1 MHKRILCFILAA
13 VLLLSLIP
21 VFALPS
27 QAASNMTT
35 SERCIEILKQMEGFR
50 QYAYYDYSHYSI
62 GYGSSCEKD
71 EYPNG
76 ITEEEADALLRQF
89 LAEME
94 QSLNGFISRNNLRF
108 SQNRFDA
115 MMLFTYNVGIAWMY
129 NDGMFRQAV
138 LANALG
144 NDFIYPFSLWS
155 TAGGQTNSGLV
166 KRRLIEADMY
176 LNGSYTNVCPS
187 NYTYIVYN
195 YNGGEGPARIQG
207 YDYNLDAYVQS
218 TPTREGFVFLGWY
231 TAAEGGSWV
240 TELTSAQAGQTLY
253 AHWQGADVASSTGT
267 AASYEIPAAKLA
279 SLEFYDAP
287 GGQVISSLNQ
297 STTVYVEADYVDA
310 KGVKWGR
317 IANGKWVILGNPR
330 IGTTD
335 ETAPEEGIAVT
346 VTGDYVNVR
355 RGPGTQYEVVAGV
368 QMGDRVVISRTV
380 YVEDV
385 LWGKCR
391 AGWICLQYTDYAGG
405 LTPDEELPDIPV
417 NPQNPQ
423 NPQNPEKPSD
433 TQKPTGKPIARGTV
447 QATSLNVRSTA
458 GAHGSVVGSYKK
470 GQTVEIYEQVTV
482 SSAPWGRTDLGWIC
496 LTYVKLEEIKE
507 ETPEET
513 TQPTEPETTV
523 PETTEPEVTQPETQP
538 QIPQGCPATVIS
550 KSGLNIR
557 SGAGTKYGI
566 VGSYPSG
573 SSIRI
578 QEQKSVSGVVWG
590 RTDKGWVCMQYVRLE
605 ETQNE
610 EQSVYGIVTSTG
622 GLNIRSG
629 AGVSYAPVGKYAG
642 GTRIQIFAQVIV
654 SGQKWG
660 RTDKGWVCMDYVR
673 LEDAA
678 APEATVPTEPET
690 TAPPTEAPQETVPEQ
705 TKTVSGTVTAS
716 GLNIRK
722 TPATGTVVGGYKR
735 GDKVTI
741 LEQKQVNGTTWGRT
755 DRGWISLS
763 YVRLDASQE
772 DQTAQGT
779 EGTVTADVL
788 RIRLGPGTGNAI
800 VGTYKRGQ
808 KVIILETKR
817 VGTTTWGRT
826 DLGWICMDYV
836 K

>member
-1 MHKRILCFILAA
+1 MHKRILSFLLAA

-50 QYAYYDYSHYSI
+50 PYAYYDYSHYSI

-89 LAEME
+89 LVDME
-94 QSLNGFISRNNLRF
+94 KSLNGFISRNDLRF

-115 MMLFTYNVGIAWMY
+115 MMLFTYNVGIGWMY
-129 NDGMFRQAV
+129 NEGMFRRAV
-138 LANALG
+138 LADALG

-155 TAGGQTNSGLV
+155 TAGGQTNSALV

-187 NYTYIVYN
+187 NYTYIVYDH
-195 YNGGEGPARIQG
+195 NGGEGPARIQG

-218 TPTREGFVFLGWY
+218 TPTREGFKFLGWY
-231 TAAEGGSWV
+231 TAAEGGKWV
-240 TELTSAQAGQTLY
+240 TELTASHANQTLY
-253 AHWQGADVASSTGT
+253 AHWQAADAAPGTGA
-267 AASYEIPAAKLA
+267 AASYEVPASRLA
-279 SLEFYDAP
+279 SLEYYDLP
-287 GGQVISSLNQ
+287 EGRVISSLNQ
-297 STTVYVEADYVDA
+297 STTVYVDADYVDA
-310 KGVKWGR
+310 KGFKWGR
-317 IANGKWVILGNPR
+317 IANGSWVILGNPR
-330 IGTTD
+330 IGTTH
-335 ETAPEEGIAVT
+335 EAPTEDGISVM

-405 LTPDEELPDIPV
+405 MEPDEEQPDIPV
-417 NPQNPQ
+417 NPQQPQ
-423 NPQNPEKPSD
+423 NPQKPEKP
-433 TQKPTGKPIARGTV
+433 TGDPIARGTV
-447 QATSLNVRSTA
+447 KATSLNVRSTA
-458 GAHGSVVGSYKK
+458 GAHGTVVGSYKK
-470 GQTVEIYEQVTV
+470 GQTVEIYEKTTV
-482 SSAPWGRTDLGWIC
+482 SSAPWGRTELGWIC
-496 LTYVKLEEIKE
+496 LTYVDLEEIRKE
-507 ETPEET
+507 PPQET
-513 TQPTEPETTV
+513 TPPTVPETTEPGTTP
-523 PETTEPEVTQPETQP
+523 PETTEPEVTVPETRP
-538 QIPQGCPATVIS
+538 PMAQGCPATVIS

-557 SGAGTKYGI
+557 SGAGTKYGV

-573 SSIRI
+573 ASIRI
-578 QEQKSVSGVVWG
+578 QEQKIVSGVTWG

-605 ETQNE
+605 ETQNSD
-610 EQSVYGIVTSTG
+610 QSVFGIVISIG

-629 AGVSYAPVGKYAG
+629 AGVSYAPVGKYPG
-642 GTRIQIFAQVIV
+642 GTRIEIFAQLMV

-673 LEDAA
+673 LEDST
-678 APEATVPTEPET
+678 PTEPPATTEPET
-690 TAPPTEAPQETVPEQ
+690 TAPPTEPPRETEPEQ
-705 TKTVSGTVTAS
+705 PKAVTGTVTAS
-716 GLNIRK
+716 GLNIRR
-722 TPATGTVVGGYKR
+722 TPATGAVVGGYKR

-755 DRGWISLS
+755 DRGWISLA
-763 YVRLDASQE
+763 YVQLDAAQE
-772 DQTAQGT
+772 DQTIQGT
-779 EGTVTADVL
+779 EATVTADVL
-788 RIRLGPGTGNAI
+788 RIRTGPGTGNAI
-800 VGTYKRGQ
+800 VGTYKRDQ
-808 KVIILETKR
+808 KVIILETRR

-826 DLGWICMDYV
+826 DLGWICMAYV